1 MGRTSS
7 SASRQQ
13 PYQRL
18 KWWNENKFWQRGI
31 MSIEEAKVTFGNPLY
46 SEKSKDYFEELLENR
61 VKNSK
66 NLSELQ

>member
-18 KWWNENKFWQRGI
+18 KWWNENKFWERGI
-31 MSIEEAKVTFGNPLY
+31 MSIEGTKVTFGNPLY
-46 SEKSKDYFEELLENR
+46 SEKSKDYFEQLLANR